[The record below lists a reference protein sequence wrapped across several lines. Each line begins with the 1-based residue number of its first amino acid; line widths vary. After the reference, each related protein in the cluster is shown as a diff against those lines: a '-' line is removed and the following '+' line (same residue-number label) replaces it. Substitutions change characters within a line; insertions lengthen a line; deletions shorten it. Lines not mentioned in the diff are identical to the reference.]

1 MKLGIVGSSF
11 SVGSHL
17 NPATGKNDLA
27 LPFETWIKKYSNI
40 ELVNAAC
47 ASKGTELYLNK
58 VLYLKKQ
65 HNIDT
70 LLMEI
75 INNRSMLN
83 FKTQTESYKV
93 IWKEQDIDT
102 IINDVFKDSVSMYQ
116 YQRYIHQ
123 EIDYTT
129 FGSKSDYKTWKKF
142 QESIA
147 VDWTM
152 NEFWALIDMKHT
164 VDLCEL
170 LGIRVI
176 AWAKNWHMEQ
186 IPTFNSVIGNQTY
199 IKFGDFMNAHDYYK
213 NKYGK
218 ENILCDPAHFTDAI
232 NEEMIKDF
240 ILPKLEERHS

>member
-11 SVGSHL
+11 SVGNHA
-17 NPATGKNDLA
+17 NPVTGKNDLA

-40 ELVNAAC
+40 EVINAAC

-65 HNIDT
+65 HSIDT
-70 LLMEI
+70 LLMEV

-83 FKTQTESYKV
+83 FKTQTQSYKV
-93 IWKEQDIDT
+93 IWKEHNIDT
-102 IINDVFKDSVSMYQ
+102 IINEVFKDSKSMFE

-123 EIDYTT
+123 EIDYNN
-129 FGSKSDYKTWKKF
+129 FGTIQEYKCWKRF

-147 VDWTM
+147 ADCTM
-152 NEFWALIDMKHT
+152 NEFWALIDMKQT

-170 LGIRVI
+170 LDIKVV

-186 IPTFNSVIGNQTY
+186 LPPFNSVIGNQTY
-199 IKFGDFMNAHDYYK
+199 IKFGDFMNAHDYYQD
-213 NKYGK
+213 KYGK
-218 ENILCDPAHFTDAI
+218 ENILCDESHFTDSI

-240 ILPKLEERHS
+240 ILPCLTKGIK

>member
-11 SVGSHL
+11 SVGNHT
-17 NPATGKNDLA
+17 NPITGKNDLA

-40 ELVNAAC
+40 EVINAAC

-65 HNIDT
+65 HSIDT
-70 LLMEI
+70 LLMEV

-83 FKTQTESYKV
+83 FKTQIESYKV
-93 IWKEQDIDT
+93 IWKENDIDN
-102 IINDVFKDSVSMYQ
+102 IIDNVFKDSRSMFE

-123 EIDYTT
+123 DIDYNN
-129 FGSKSDYKTWKKF
+129 FGTKQEYRHWKRF

-147 VDWTM
+147 ANCTM
-152 NEFWALIDMKHT
+152 NEFWALIDMKQT

-170 LGIRVI
+170 LGIKVV
-176 AWAKNWHMEQ
+176 AWAKSWHMEQ
-186 IPTFNSVIGNQTY
+186 LPPFKSVIGDQIY
-199 IKFGDFMNAHDYYK
+199 VKFGNFMNAHDYYQ
-213 NKYGK
+213 NKYSN
-218 ENILCDPAHFTDAI
+218 ENILCDESHFTDTI

-240 ILPKLEERHS
+240 ILPCLTEDIK

>member
-40 ELVNAAC
+40 EVVNAAC

-83 FKTQTESYKV
+83 FKTQTES
-93 IWKEQDIDT
+93 T
-102 IINDVFKDSVSMYQ
+102 S
-116 YQRYIHQ
+116 
-123 EIDYTT
+123 TT
-129 FGSKSDYKTWKKF
+129 RS
-142 QESIA
+142 
-147 VDWTM
+147 
-152 NEFWALIDMKHT
+152 
-164 VDLCEL
+164 
-170 LGIRVI
+170 
-176 AWAKNWHMEQ
+176 
-186 IPTFNSVIGNQTY
+186 
-199 IKFGDFMNAHDYYK
+199 
-213 NKYGK
+213 
-218 ENILCDPAHFTDAI
+218 AI
-232 NEEMIKDF
+232 T
-240 ILPKLEERHS
+240 

>member
-11 SVGSHL
+11 SVGSHRDSDT
-17 NPATGKNDLA
+17 NVVLA
-27 LPFETWIKKYSNI
+27 KPFESWFDDIDLINS
-40 ELVNAAC
+40 AC

-70 LLMEI
+70 LLMEV

-83 FKTQTESYKV
+83 VKTQMNSYKV
-93 IWKEQDIDT
+93 IWEESNIDN
-102 IINDVFKDSVSMYQ
+102 IINDVFKDSQSMLK

-123 EIDYTT
+123 EIDYTE
-129 FGSKSDYKTWKKF
+129 FGSKSDYNTWKKF

-147 VDWTM
+147 IDWTM

-164 VDLCEL
+164 IELCEL
-170 LGIRVI
+170 LNIKVV
-176 AWAKNWHMEQ
+176 AWANRWHMEK
-186 IPTFNSVIGNQTY
+186 IPVFNSVIGNQTY
-199 IKFGDFMNAHDYYK
+199 IKFGDFMNAHDYYA

-218 ENILCDPAHFTDAI
+218 ENILCDLAHFNDAI
-232 NEEMIKDF
+232 NEEMIEDF
-240 ILPKLEERHS
+240 ILPKLGERYIQC